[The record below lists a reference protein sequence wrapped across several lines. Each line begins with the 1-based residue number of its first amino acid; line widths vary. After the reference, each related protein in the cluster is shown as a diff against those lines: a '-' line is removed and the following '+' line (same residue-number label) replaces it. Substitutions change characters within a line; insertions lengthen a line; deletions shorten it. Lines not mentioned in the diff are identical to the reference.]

1 MKRKKARQPG
11 GPPAGRVPAQAGAG
25 SGALAP
31 CQGEAATASLPWWK
45 RGWLFG
51 LLVLVATVAA
61 YQPAWQAGF
70 IWDDDIYVSNNPL
83 LTAPD
88 GLRRIWF
95 SLDLPSQYFPLTYT
109 LFRIERALFALHA
122 GGFHWVNILLHAVN
136 ALLVW
141 KVLRRL
147 SVPGAR
153 LAALIFALHP
163 VQVESV
169 AWITELKNL
178 LSLCFSLLAVL
189 AWLEFVEGRAGRLW
203 RFYLC
208 SLGLYLLALLS
219 KSTACTLPAALL
231 LVLWLRGLPLTR
243 RRVAQVLPFVVLGV
257 GMGLLAIWWERYHQG
272 TEGASF
278 GLGPLERLLIA
289 SHAIWFYAAK
299 LAWPAHLSFSY
310 PRWNIQPGDPL
321 AYGWLAALAA
331 VALLIYAARRRL
343 GRGVE
348 VAALFY
354 VATLSPVL
362 GFIMLYTFEYSFVAD
377 HYQYAACI
385 GPIALA
391 AAGLT
396 WAWRRWGGGK
406 PFPGGLL
413 CAVLALLLGALSWR
427 QSGTY
432 ADAETLWRSTLENNP
447 ESTLAHNNLGNLLLE
462 RGEVDNAVAHFRA
475 ALAIR
480 PDFAES
486 HSNLGNALARQGHV
500 REAMQEYQAALKLRP
515 DLPEVHNNLAGLLA
529 GQNQVDAAVEQYQT
543 ALKLR
548 PGFADAHSNLGLLL
562 LRRGRTEEALPHLRK
577 AVELRPGVATAQ
589 NSLGLALL
597 ERGELDEALP
607 HFQQALALQPDLA
620 TAQNNLGTLLYQ
632 KGQLDPALARF
643 QKALELQPGFAE
655 AANNAG
661 QVLLRQGRLDEAIPA
676 FRRALEIRPDFVLAR
691 TNLGKAMLQKGP

>member
-1 MKRKKARQPG
+1 MKRKKAREPASSS
-11 GPPAGRVPAQAGAG
+11 AGRAPARAGAG
-25 SGALAP
+25 SGALEP
-31 CQGEAATASLPWWK
+31 RQGDAAAASLPWWNS
-45 RGWLFG
+45 GWLFG
-51 LLVLVATVAA
+51 LLILVGTVAV

-70 IWDDDIYVSNNPL
+70 IWDDDIYVSSNPL
-83 LTAPD
+83 LTVPD

-95 SLDLPSQYFPLTYT
+95 SLDSPSQYFPLTYT
-109 LFRIERALFALHA
+109 LFRIERGLFGLHA
-122 GGFHWVNILLHAVN
+122 SGFHWVNILLHAVN

-178 LSLCFSLLAVL
+178 LALFFSLLAVL
-189 AWLEFVEGRAGRLW
+189 AWLEFVEGRAGRPW

-231 LVLWLRGLPLTR
+231 LVLWLRGLPLTW
-243 RRVAQVLPFVVLGV
+243 RRVAYVLPFVLLGV

-289 SHAIWFYAAK
+289 SRAVWFYAAK

-310 PRWNIQPGDPL
+310 PRWNIQPADPL
-321 AYGWLAALAA
+321 AYGWLVALAV
-331 VALLIYAARRRL
+331 VALVIYMARRRL

-377 HYQYAACI
+377 HYQYVACI
-385 GPIALA
+385 GPIAFA
-391 AAGLT
+391 AAGIT
-396 WAWRRWGGGK
+396 SAWRRWVGRK
-406 PFPGGLL
+406 AFPGGLL
-413 CAVLALLLGALSWR
+413 CAVLALLLGALTWR
-427 QSGTY
+427 QSGAY
-432 ADAETLWRSTLENNP
+432 ADAETLWRRTLENNP
-447 ESTLAHNNLGNLLLE
+447 GSTLAHNNLGNLLLE
-462 RGEVDNAVAHFRA
+462 RGEVDNAIAHFRA

-486 HSNLGNALARQGHV
+486 HSNLGNALARTGHV
-500 REAMQEYQAALKLRP
+500 SEAIEEYRAALKLRP
-515 DLPEVHNNLAGLLA
+515 DLPEVHNNLAGLFA
-529 GQNQVDAAVEQYQT
+529 GQNRVDAALEQYQA
-543 ALKLR
+543 ALMLR
-548 PGFADAHSNLGLLL
+548 PGFAEAHSNLGQLL
-562 LRRGRTEEALPHLRK
+562 LRRGRTDEAILHLRK
-577 AVELRPGVATAQ
+577 AVELRPGLATAQ

-597 ERGELDEALP
+597 ERGDLDEALP
-607 HFQQALALQPDLA
+607 HLQQALTLQPDLA

-632 KGQLDPALARF
+632 KGQLDLALARF

-661 QVLLRQGRLDEAIPA
+661 QVLLRQGKVDEAIQA
-676 FRRALEIRPDFVLAR
+676 FRRALEIRPDFALAR